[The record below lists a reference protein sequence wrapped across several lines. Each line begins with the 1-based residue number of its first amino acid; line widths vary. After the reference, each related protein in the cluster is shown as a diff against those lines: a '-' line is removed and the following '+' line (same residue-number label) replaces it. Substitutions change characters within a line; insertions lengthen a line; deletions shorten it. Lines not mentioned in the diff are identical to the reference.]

1 MRHAR
6 NAPLRFLALVA
17 VALLLATMSSA
28 LAQRADIRVALGD
41 IESVETLNLFVAL
54 ERVRERGVSVELIEL
69 TSEDLATQ
77 AVVNGQA
84 DIGIGAPYALIQ
96 RVNAPIRIF
105 YQLQTLRF
113 FPVVNAEMYPD
124 WQALDGEN
132 FTVHSR
138 GSGTEAAARFIERVE
153 GIEFSEIS
161 YVPGSEVRATALL
174 RGNVNATFLDIPNRN
189 FVMAEAPGK
198 FHTLPMPDIEASDEA
213 LFANVQWLEGNQEAV
228 DVLLEELLRT
238 WREIN
243 EDPSF
248 LLEEQARL
256 ELLQDIPEDLQ
267 AEILP
272 YYEAGVEGD
281 LFPVNGGGREAA
293 LSDFEFYAASGQI
306 EGDPSEL
313 VVEDF
318 WYLAP
323 LERALATMGTVED

>member
-1 MRHAR
+1 MVHVRSSVIR
-6 NAPLRFLALVA
+6 TTLVLAAVLVLVVPA
-17 VALLLATMSSA
+17 AAF
-28 LAQRADIRVALGD
+28 AQRADIRVALGD

-69 TSEDLATQ
+69 GGEDLATQ

-124 WQALDGEN
+124 WQSLDGET
-132 FTVHSR
+132 FTVHTR
-138 GSGTEAAARFIERVE
+138 GSGTEAAARFIEQAE
-153 GIEFSEIS
+153 GITFGEIS

-174 RGNVNATFLDIPNRN
+174 RGNVDATFLDIPNRN
-189 FVMAEAPGK
+189 LVMREAPGK
-198 FHTLPMPDIEASDEA
+198 FHTLPMPDLDATDEA
-213 LFANVQWLEGNQEAV
+213 LFANVEWLESHEEAV
-228 DVLLEELLRT
+228 QVLLQELLRT

-243 EDPSF
+243 QDPSF
-248 LLEEQARL
+248 LLTERERL
-256 ELLQDIPEDLQ
+256 GLLEDLPEDLEQ
-267 AEILP
+267 EILP
-272 YYEAGVEGD
+272 YYQAGVEGN
-281 LFPVNGGGREAA
+281 LFPSDGGGRDAA
-293 LSDFEFYAASGQI
+293 LSDFQFFAVSGQI
-306 EGDPSEL
+306 EGDPDTL

-323 LERALATMGTVED
+323 LEAALGSM

>member
-1 MRHAR
+1 MSHTRVSTFRIALK
-6 NAPLRFLALVA
+6 AGVLLCLLALGP
-17 VALLLATMSSA
+17 A
-28 LAQRADIRVALGD
+28 LAQPADIRVALGD

-77 AVVNGQA
+77 AVVNRQA

-113 FPVVNAEMYPD
+113 FPVVNQEMYPD
-124 WQALDGEN
+124 WQALDGQP
-132 FTVHSR
+132 FVVHSR
-138 GSGTEAAARFIERVE
+138 GSGTEAAARFIEMVE

-174 RGNVNATFLDIPNRN
+174 RGNVDATFLDIPNRN
-189 FVMAEAPGK
+189 FVMNEAPGR
-198 FHTLPMPDIEASDEA
+198 FHSLAMPDIDASDEA
-213 LFANVQWLEGNQEAV
+213 LFANVEWLENNQEAV
-228 DVLLEELLRT
+228 QVLLEELLAT

-248 LLEEQARL
+248 LMEERERL
-256 ELLQDIPEDLQ
+256 GLLQDLPSEL
-267 AEILP
+267 EEELLP

-281 LFPVNGGGREAA
+281 LFPTDGGGREAA
-293 LSDFEFYAASGQI
+293 ESDFEFYAASGQL
-306 EGDPSEL
+306 EGDPEAFD
-313 VVEDF
+313 VEDF
-318 WYLAP
+318 WYLEP
-323 LERALATMGTVED
+323 LETVLGTMGN

>member
-1 MRHAR
+1 MKHAWI
-6 NAPLRFLALVA
+6 PSFPVKVLTVLAI
-17 VALLLATMSSA
+17 VALAASA
-28 LAQRADIRVALGD
+28 FAQRPDIRVALGD

-54 ERVRERGVSVELIEL
+54 ERVRERGITVELTEL

-84 DIGIGAPYALIQ
+84 DVGIGAPYALIQ
-96 RVNAPIRIF
+96 RVNAPVRIF

-124 WQALDGEN
+124 WQALDGET

-138 GSGTEAAARFIERVE
+138 GSGTEAAARFIEAVE
-153 GIEFSEIS
+153 GIEFGEIS
-161 YVPGSEVRATALL
+161 YVPGAEVRATALL
-174 RGNVNATFLDIPNRN
+174 RGNVDATFLDIPNRN
-189 FVMAEAPGK
+189 FVMREAPGE
-198 FHTLPMPDIEASDEA
+198 FHSLAMPDIDASDEA
-213 LFANVQWLEGNQEAV
+213 LFANVEWLENNQEAV

-238 WREIN
+238 WRELN
-243 EDPSF
+243 EDPQF
-248 LLEEQARL
+248 LLEERERL
-256 ELLQDIPEDLQ
+256 GLLQDLPEELEE
-267 AEILP
+267 EILP

-293 LSDFEFYAASGQI
+293 MSDFEFYATSGQI

-313 VVEDF
+313 AVEDF

-323 LERALATMGTVED
+323 LERALENMGRVD